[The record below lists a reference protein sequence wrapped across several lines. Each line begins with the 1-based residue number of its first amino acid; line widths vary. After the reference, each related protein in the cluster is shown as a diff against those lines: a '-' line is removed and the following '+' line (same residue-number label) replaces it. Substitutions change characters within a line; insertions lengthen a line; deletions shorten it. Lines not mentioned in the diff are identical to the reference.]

1 MSEFVNLS
9 FVSTMSGPINHAR
22 AKISKIFNGEPQSYT
37 RFNLAPNTDGDNSQV
52 EVKLSTEVEEELDV
66 PEAGHRH
73 AARSPA
79 RTQLCTSRNMFY
91 MALGVLLIFVTG
103 YLVGYMTHQKPMPSQ
118 GSAEGVEC
126 PSLQLAESNDEGV
139 VNVPEPTLD
148 WNDITGMLRSKL
160 SSSAFVQTL
169 SEFSSENHQAGSQGD
184 EVLANKVLGIFSS
197 LRMNPW
203 NDEHYVQLQMPSR
216 NDMNKVFFGSEE
228 VGSPQG
234 YLAYSAP
241 GVKQGRVVYANYGRV
256 EDLKY
261 LQDVGIN
268 LNGTVVLLRTGKIS
282 LAEKVANAAKFA
294 AVAVLIYPEIPG
306 NYDLNTE
313 LYGHVHF
320 GTGDPYTPGFPSF
333 NHTQFPPSKS
343 SGLPE
348 ILAQTI
354 TAAMACEIH
363 KKMGGKDAPVNF
375 KGKLIDF
382 DSYKL
387 GDSNNIVKV
396 VVKNNEVDTRIHN
409 VFGVIKGFVDPDR
422 YVVIGAQR
430 DSFSWGYAKS
440 TVGTSLLVELA
451 KAITEMIKAG
461 FRPRRSIVFAS
472 WSAGDFGS
480 IGSTEWLEGYLASL
494 DRKAFTYIS
503 LDGAVSGMLKCITED
518 QVCVASF
525 VWRPVQS
532 IRQPAAAQATE
543 GNPERG
549 WEKAH
554 CSGLLPRLALCLL
567 SILVYMM
574 QVKILAKKDRFLYQ
588 KFDVVNFEAK
598 VLEPMKMEDGAYPFL
613 AFSGI
618 PSISFRFVS
627 DEVTGFT
634 TLQVLWNPSG
644 HQRQVGHCHGAEGGG
659 FLRVCCPGGWAD
671 GPQAGPRPPTEALD
685 VTTYTSFLRKHV
697 AKINMNLN
705 QLIKS
710 SVWAPTQLSARWLIS
725 AVGSY
730 SRAADD
736 LLNDAQNSD
745 LEDEETCRK
754 INDRIM
760 RVEHNLLSPYVSPR
774 DVPFRHI
781 LFGFGNYTLTAL
793 EDHLKNLKTPEADT
807 DLLRNQL
814 ALTTWTIQS
823 CANDLAGDVWVLDN
837 MV

>member
-1 MSEFVNLS
+1 
-9 FVSTMSGPINHAR
+9 MSGPINHAR

-73 AARSPA
+73 AGRSPA

-126 PSLQLAESNDEGV
+126 PSLQLADSNDEGV

-160 SSSAFVQTL
+160 SSSAF
-169 SEFSSENHQAGSQGD
+169 FSSENHQAGSQGD

-409 VFGVIKGFVDPDR
+409 IFGVIKGFVDPDR

-480 IGSTEWLEGYLASL
+480 IGSTEWLEVHTGTS
-494 DRKAFTYIS
+494 DV
-503 LDGAVSGMLKCITED
+503 GAKTVTKCIW
-518 QVCVASF
+518 C
-525 VWRPVQS
+525 
-532 IRQPAAAQATE
+532 
-543 GNPERG
+543 G
-549 WEKAH
+549 
-554 CSGLLPRLALCLL
+554 CL
-567 SILVYMM
+567 V
-574 QVKILAKKDRFLYQ
+574 
-588 KFDVVNFEAK
+588 

-627 DEVTGFT
+627 DEYFGTPLDTKDRLDIATGQKVGDFCVSAA
-634 TLQVLWNPSG
+634 QVAG
-644 HQRQVGHCHGAEGGG
+644 QMA
-659 FLRVCCPGGWAD
+659 LRLVHD
-671 GPQAGPRPPTEALD
+671 HLLRLD

-697 AKINMNLN
+697 
-705 QLIKS
+705 S

>member
-1 MSEFVNLS
+1 
-9 FVSTMSGPINHAR
+9 MSGPINHAR

-73 AARSPA
+73 AGRSPA

-126 PSLQLAESNDEGV
+126 PSLQLADSNDEGV

-409 VFGVIKGFVDPDR
+409 IFGVIKGFVDPDR

-503 LDGAVSGMLKCITED
+503 LDGAVSGGDLFKASGSPLLHKLLKETLNE
-518 QVCVASF
+518 
-525 VWRPVQS
+525 
-532 IRQPAAAQATE
+532 
-543 GNPERG
+543 
-549 WEKAH
+549 
-554 CSGLLPRLALCLL
+554 
-567 SILVYMM
+567 
-574 QVKILAKKDRFLYQ
+574 VKILAKKDRFLYQ

-627 DEVTGFT
+627 DEASPHYKYFGTPLDTKDRLDIATGQKVGDFCVSAA
-634 TLQVLWNPSG
+634 QVAG
-644 HQRQVGHCHGAEGGG
+644 QMA
-659 FLRVCCPGGWAD
+659 LRLVHD
-671 GPQAGPRPPTEALD
+671 HLLRLD

>member
-1 MSEFVNLS
+1 
-9 FVSTMSGPINHAR
+9 MSGPINHAR

-73 AARSPA
+73 AGRSPA

-126 PSLQLAESNDEGV
+126 PSLQLADSNDEGV

-354 TAAMACEIH
+354 TANVLLGLKLNFSIM
-363 KKMGGKDAPVNF
+363 KMGGKDAPVNF

-409 VFGVIKGFVDPDR
+409 IFGVIKGFVDPDR

-518 QVCVASF
+518 QVYVASF
-525 VWRPVQS
+525 
-532 IRQPAAAQATE
+532 
-543 GNPERG
+543 
-549 WEKAH
+549 
-554 CSGLLPRLALCLL
+554 
-567 SILVYMM
+567 
-574 QVKILAKKDRFLYQ
+574 
-588 KFDVVNFEAK
+588 

-627 DEVTGFT
+627 DEASPHYKYFGTPLDTKDRLDIATGQKVGDFCVSAA
-634 TLQVLWNPSG
+634 QVAG
-644 HQRQVGHCHGAEGGG
+644 QMA
-659 FLRVCCPGGWAD
+659 LRLVHD
-671 GPQAGPRPPTEALD
+671 HLLRLD

-705 QLIKS
+705 HF
-710 SVWAPTQLSARWLIS
+710 WLVGWLFS
-725 AVGSY
+725 VGSY